1 MDDLWWIYL
10 LRPFIGIAYLALL
23 FFGAKFIAMGIY
35 RVFPSGK
42 VKDYLFL
49 GWKGRRPG
57 RSAKPEQSVLDNPSL
72 LSRERPEDSTRL

>member
-23 FFGAKFIAMGIY
+23 FFGAKFIAMGVY
-35 RVFPSGK
+35 WAFPSGK

-49 GWKGRRPG
+49 GWKGHRPG
-57 RSAKPEQSVLDNPSL
+57 RSAKPEQRIFDNPPL
-72 LSRERPEDSTRL
+72 LSGERTEDSTRL